1 MTTTIYFSGSIS
13 GGRADVALY
22 QRLVEVLEDE
32 GYRVLAGAVAAEH
45 VGAGGETLHPPDICA
60 RDLDWLDQSDIVVA
74 EVSVPSLGVGYE
86 IAYATRTRKIPVIA
100 LYRKAFTQ
108 RCSAMIA
115 GDPGVRMIEYEDA
128 SAMLPELLESLR
140 ALRRYPDRFP

>member
-1 MTTTIYFSGSIS
+1 MTIYFSGSIS

-22 QRLVEVLEDE
+22 GSIVELLEAE
-32 GYRVLAGAVAAEH
+32 GYRVLAGAVAAED

-60 RDLDWLDQSDIVVA
+60 RDLGWLDEADLVVA

-86 IAYATRTRKIPVIA
+86 IAYATRVRRIPVIA
-100 LYRKAFTQ
+100 LYRKAYTQ

-115 GDPGVRMIEYEDA
+115 GDLGVHFIEYEDA

-140 ALRRYPDRFP
+140 RPRR